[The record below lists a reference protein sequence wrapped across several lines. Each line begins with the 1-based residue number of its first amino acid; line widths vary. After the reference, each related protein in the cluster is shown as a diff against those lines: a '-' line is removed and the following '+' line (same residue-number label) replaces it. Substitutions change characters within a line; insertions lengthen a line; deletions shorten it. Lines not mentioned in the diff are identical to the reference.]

1 MDKKLEERLIES
13 AIEAVNT
20 FGAPQQ
26 MRHTQEECA
35 ELIASINHWFRGR
48 EGSEEE
54 VAEELADVI
63 IMCAQMCDIFERSG
77 YDMEKVIFKK
87 LDKLDEQIAEEEA
100 DR

>member
-63 IMCAQMCDIFERSG
+63 IMCAQMCDIFE
-77 YDMEKVIFKK
+77 K